1 MATTISWAG
10 GDGVNAIL
18 PAESGVNDTLGFF
31 GAAFGFSIQVGQFNN
46 TCYVTTD
53 NGSANHGQVPNLKYL
68 NATGCYVASELVG
81 TELREVDNGEAT
93 LRIRLNTDTN
103 VATQNTSLRVFDRTS
118 INNNPSGVAVYAAE
132 IIKPQPTVR
141 GVGDSSWTQIYG
153 SGSTL
158 SLADQSTPSGVH
170 TWYIAMTASPTTIG
184 SKLFAIYMETEF
196 V

>member
-10 GDGVNAIL
+10 GDGVNPIL

-31 GAAFGFSIQVGQFNN
+31 GAAFGFSIQVGQYNN

-68 NATGCYVASELVG
+68 NATGCYVAGELVG

-132 IIKPQPTVR
+132 IIKPSPTAR
-141 GVGDSSWTQIYG
+141 GTGDSAWTQIYG

-158 SLADQSTPSGVH
+158 SLDNQSTPSGVH
-170 TWYIAMTASPTTIG
+170 TWYVALTATPTTIG
-184 SKLFAIYMETEF
+184 SKLFALYVETEF